1 MVSNVQW
8 AVSVSSTDLAT
19 QVRANV
25 SKIKVLNNYL
35 DIRGLLQAYLAQLE
49 LYIEFNIS

>member
-8 AVSVSSTDLAT
+8 AASVNSTDLAT

-25 SKIKVLNNYL
+25 SKIKVSDNYL
-35 DIRGLLQAYLAQLE
+35 DVRELLQAYLAQLE
-49 LYIEFNIS
+49 LYIGFNIS

>member
-1 MVSNVQW
+1 MTSNVQQ

-35 DIRGLLQAYLAQLE
+35 DVRELLQAYLAQLK
-49 LYIEFNIS
+49 LYIGFNIS